1 MILMGVC
8 VCMLLLR
15 FNKAMVSADDKYRFT
30 NTANREE
37 NRIGETIKF
46 LKTLNGMNET
56 NVQIIGNDTQLWLQF
71 FFFHQNPFDMLFNKS
86 GLLLANTMNFV
97 ESV

>member
-1 MILMGVC
+1 MVMILMC

-37 NRIGETIKF
+37 NGIGETIKF
-46 LKTLNGMNET
+46 LKTLDGMNET
-56 NVQIIGNDTQLWLQF
+56 NVQIIGNDTQLWLQLF
-71 FFFHQNPFDMLFNKS
+71 FLPKS
-86 GLLLANTMNFV
+86 I
-97 ESV
+97 